1 MSGFR
6 WRLVLVSVL
15 LALAAARCASTPAR
29 RHLLI
34 VVDGLRPDYVTSDV
48 MPNLTALGTRG
59 VVFNRHHSVYPTVTR
74 VNAASIST
82 GAYPEAHGLMGN
94 TIFFPRVNPSKFL
107 DTSNRADLLKVA
119 ESEGRLLTAPTLGE
133 SLQAA
138 GRTMLVVSSGSGGSA
153 FLNNHTLSGGAI
165 LHFEFT
171 LPETLGEDMK
181 ALGPPPAKGASPGAL
196 DRYAVDALL
205 KVGLPR
211 VKPSVTV
218 LWLSDLDT
226 TAHRHGIGAP
236 ETLAV
241 LRHVDGEI
249 KRIEDGL
256 KAQGLFDSY
265 DIWVT
270 SDHGFSTHT
279 GAADLKGLI
288 QPFNGTLPDGSPR
301 VVTGGGAIYVRDG
314 DAAAVSGIVTALQR
328 TAGVGAIFTR
338 ASQPGSLDGSI
349 AGTLSF
355 GAVRWDHARAA
366 QILFSPD
373 WTDTPNA
380 NGINGT
386 AASNE
391 TAGHG
396 SSSPWDVHNTLIA
409 AGPDLKRGATVDVP
423 TANVDF
429 APTFLALL
437 NLPRA
442 ASMQGRPLEEA
453 FIGAHAAEPGAVR
466 TVEHIARRPDGI
478 YIVTATFSTVRA
490 GGREYRYFDAAKVAR
505 TLVAPR

>member
-1 MSGFR
+1 
-6 WRLVLVSVL
+6 
-15 LALAAARCASTPAR
+15 
-29 RHLLI
+29 
-34 VVDGLRPDYVTSDV
+34 
-48 MPNLTALGTRG
+48 
-59 VVFNRHHSVYPTVTR
+59 
-74 VNAASIST
+74 
-82 GAYPEAHGLMGN
+82 MGN
-94 TIFFPRVNPSKFL
+94 AIFFPRVNPANFSIPP
-107 DTSNRADLLKVA
+107 NRFDSA
-119 ESEGRLLTAPTLGE
+119 ESRRERRTPAHAPTLGE

-165 LHFEFT
+165 LHHEFT
-171 LPETLGEDMK
+171 LPASLGEDMK

-211 VKPSVTV
+211 VQPSVTV

-226 TAHRHGIGAP
+226 TAHEHGIGAP
-236 ETLAV
+236 ETTAV

-256 KAQGLFDSY
+256 RAQGLFDSY

-279 GAADLKGLI
+279 GAADLKALV
-288 QPFNGTLPDGSPR
+288 QPFTGTLPDGSPR

-314 DAAAVSGIVTALQR
+314 DGAAVSGLVTALQH

-338 ASQPGSLDGSI
+338 GSQPGSLDGSVP
-349 AGTLSF
+349 GTLSF
-355 GAVRWDHARAA
+355 GAVRWEHDRAA

-373 WTDTPNA
+373 WTDAA
-380 NGINGT
+380 NTRGIKGT

-396 SSSPWDVHNTLIA
+396 SSSPWDVHNTLMA
-409 AGPDLKRGATVDVP
+409 AGPDLKRGATIDLP
-423 TANVDF
+423 SANVDF

-437 NLPRA
+437 NLPRVN
-442 ASMQGRPLEEA
+442 SMQGRVLEEA
-453 FIGAHAAEPGAVR
+453 FVSAATAEPGAVR
-466 TVEHIARRPDGI
+466 TDTHTARAPDGT
-478 YIVTATFSTVRA
+478 YTATATFSTVRV
-490 GGREYRYFDAAKVAR
+490 GGREYRYFDGAKVGR